1 MIHIDFVTVNDKT
14 VRGNSHII
22 CAIDRMTRYGFTEA
36 VPDQTS
42 KTAIAFIKNHIADRV
57 CLPKTLISDNGTDF
71 TSTEFQK
78 WVTEHKIEHVTSAPY
93 CPQGN
98 C

>member
-1 MIHIDFVTVNDKT
+1 MDVIHIDFVTVNDKT

-71 TSTEFQK
+71 TS
-78 WVTEHKIEHVTSAPY
+78 A
-93 CPQGN
+93 
-98 C
+98 